1 MKRLL
6 LVLLVALSSSSGVGA
21 VFPGGTVPITELQ
34 SEADK
39 PLRPHQP
46 VDRTLSP
53 YFYIEGGDVSVDRL
67 PLKAT
72 SAVVDITGVIARVR
86 LTQVY
91 RNEGTRPLEA
101 VYVFPGS
108 TRAAVHGMTMKIGD
122 RVITAKIEER
132 QEARRQY
139 QAARN
144 AGQTASL
151 LEQQRPNLFQMNVAN
166 ILPGDEIKVDLV
178 YTELLVPENHVYEF
192 VYPTVVGPR
201 YSTTPAAGAPGSER
215 WVQNPYL
222 HSGEAPTSTFS
233 FRARIVAGMSLRE
246 VSSPS
251 HQIDVRYLDPRRATI
266 TLPATER
273 YGANRDVVLRYRL
286 AEDRIETGLLLGEGG
301 DERFF
306 VCMVEP
312 PRRFDAD
319 QVPPREYVF
328 VMDVSGSMNGFPI
341 ETSKALLRSVLGRL
355 RPTDSFNVIFFSG
368 GSYVLAP
375 ASVPATDANK
385 AWAIQEIDRQRG
397 GGGTELLPALRQAF
411 GLVRT
416 RQDISRVVVV
426 ATDGYV
432 NVERQAFTLIRDH
445 LSDAN
450 LFAFGIGSSVNRHL
464 IEGMARVGE
473 GEPFVVASGDEAQG
487 AAARFLRYIESPLLS
502 HVRIATPGFE
512 AYDIEPA
519 RIPDLF
525 AERPLVIV
533 GKYRGEASG
542 EIVVSGYTGR
552 GRFEQRIKVAAGQS
566 DPANDGLRYLWARER
581 VRLLSDFRVVDDSET
596 DRLDLI
602 ALGLKY
608 NLLTEF
614 TSFVAIDQRVR
625 RTDGTLQTVKQPLPM
640 PQGVS
645 DLAIG
650 GPKGNV
656 VAERALFVARMPSAT
671 SSDKAL
677 TGGMPA
683 SPVAAPVLAPPPPP
697 RPQAAVRVR
706 VTDVR
711 LANHAQGEAAA
722 IGRLLSGELGTDA
735 CLAGAV
741 DQRGSR
747 VKIYFDVVGR
757 ATRVEMLD
765 AVTAGGTRALKACL
779 EKAIRRGLSL
789 RAPAE
794 GYLIVM
800 IERGR

>member
-1 MKRLL
+1 M
-6 LVLLVALSSSSGVGA
+6 
-21 VFPGGTVPITELQ
+21 
-34 SEADK
+34 DW
-39 PLRPHQP
+39 
-46 VDRTLSP
+46 
-53 YFYIEGGDVSVDRL
+53 L

-86 LTQVY
+86 VTQVY
-91 RNEGTRPLEA
+91 RNEGKRPLEA

-108 TRAAVHGMTMKIGD
+108 TRAAVHGMTMKIGE

-151 LEQQRPNLFQMNVAN
+151 LEQQRPNVFQMNVAN
-166 ILPGDEIKVDLV
+166 ILPGDESKVDLV

-201 YSTTPAAGAPGSER
+201 YSTTRAARAPDSER
-215 WVQNPYL
+215 WVKNPYL

-251 HQIDVRYLDPRRATI
+251 HQIDVSYQDPRRATI
-266 TLPATER
+266 ALPSTER
-273 YGANRDVVLRYRL
+273 FGANRDVVLRYRL

-328 VMDVSGSMNGFPI
+328 IMDVSGSMNGFPI
-341 ETSKALLRSVLGRL
+341 ETSKTLLRAVLGKL
-355 RPTDSFNVIFFSG
+355 RPTDWFDVIFFSG

-375 ASVPATDANK
+375 ASIPATDANK

-411 GLVRT
+411 GLART

-432 NVERQAFTLIRDH
+432 NVEREAFTLIRDH

-450 LFAFGIGSSVNRHL
+450 LFTFGIGSSVNRHL

-473 GEPFVVASGDEAQG
+473 GEPFVVLNGDEAQRD
-487 AAARFLRYIESPLLS
+487 AARFLRYIESPLLT
-502 HVRIATPGFE
+502 HVRIETLGFA

-533 GKYRGEASG
+533 GKYRGEPSG
-542 EIVVSGYTGR
+542 EIAVSGYTGR
-552 GRFEQRIKVAAGQS
+552 GRFEQRIRVAAGQS

-581 VRLLSDFRVVDDSET
+581 VRLLSDFRVVDDSEE
-596 DRLDLI
+596 DRLALI
-602 ALGLKY
+602 DLGLKY

-625 RTDGTLQTVKQPLPM
+625 RTDGTLETVKQPLPM

-645 DLAIG
+645 DLAVG
-650 GPKGNV
+650 GPQGYV
-656 VAERALFVARMPSAT
+656 VAERAMIAA
-671 SSDKAL
+671 K
-677 TGGMPA
+677 MPA
-683 SPVAAPVLAPPPPP
+683 STPADMALMGGRVSSPPAVLAPLPPSLP
-697 RPQAAVRVR
+697 PQAAVRVR
-706 VTDVR
+706 VIDVR
-711 LANHAQGEAAA
+711 LVNRAPGDAAA
-722 IGRLLSGELGTDA
+722 IGRTLSGQFGTDA

-741 DQRGSR
+741 DRRGSR
-747 VKIYFDVVGR
+747 VKIYFDARGR
-757 ATRVEMLD
+757 ATRAELLD
-765 AVTAGGTRALKACL
+765 AAAVGDARALRSCL
-779 EKAIRRGLSL
+779 DTAIRRGVALD
-789 RAPAE
+789 APAE
-794 GYLIVM
+794 GYAVVI
-800 IERGR
+800 IERT

>member
-6 LVLLVALSSSSGVGA
+6 LLAAFSWSALSVSGQA
-21 VFPGGTVPITELQ
+21 QPPGEH
-34 SEADK
+34 A
-39 PLRPHQP
+39 
-46 VDRTLSP
+46 DRTLSP
-53 YFYIEGGDVSVDRL
+53 YFYIEGGDASVDHL
-67 PLKAT
+67 PLKST

-86 LTQVY
+86 VTQVY
-91 RNEGTRPLEA
+91 RNEGKRPLEA

-132 QEARRQY
+132 LEARRQY

-151 LEQQRPNLFQMNVAN
+151 LEQQRPNVFQMNVAN
-166 ILPGDEIKVDLV
+166 ILPGDEIKVDLT
-178 YTELLVPENHVYEF
+178 YTELLVAENHVYEF

-201 YSTTPAAGAPGSER
+201 YSTTPEPGAPDSEH

-222 HSGEAPTSTFS
+222 HSGEAPTATFS
-233 FRARIVAGMSLRE
+233 FRARLVAGMSLRE

-266 TLPATER
+266 ALPSTER
-273 YGANRDVVLRYRL
+273 FGANRDVVVRYRL

-306 VCMVEP
+306 VCMLEP

-341 ETSKALLRSVLGRL
+341 ETSKALLRAVLGRL

-368 GSYVLAP
+368 GSYTLAP

-385 AWAIQEIDRQRG
+385 AWAIQEIDHQRG

-411 GLVRT
+411 GLART
-416 RQDISRVVVV
+416 RQDMSRVVVV

-432 NVERQAFTLIRDH
+432 NVEREAFTLIRDH

-450 LFAFGIGSSVNRHL
+450 VFAFGIGSSVNRHL
-464 IEGMARVGE
+464 IEGMARVGK
-473 GEPFVVASGDEAQG
+473 GEPFVVLNGDEAQR
-487 AAARFLRYIESPLLS
+487 AAARFLRYIESPLLT
-502 HVRIATPGFE
+502 HVRIETPGFA

-533 GKYRGEASG
+533 GKYRGEPSG

-552 GRFEQRIKVAAGQS
+552 GRFEQRLRVVAGQPDS
-566 DPANDGLRYLWARER
+566 ANDGLKYLWARER
-581 VRLLSDFRVVDDSET
+581 VRLLSDFRVVDQSESG
-596 DRLDLI
+596 RLALTE
-602 ALGLKY
+602 LGLKY

-625 RTDGTLQTVKQPLPM
+625 RTDGTLETVKQPLPM

-645 DLAIG
+645 DLAVG
-650 GPKGNV
+650 GSTGNV
-656 VAERALFVARMPSAT
+656 VAERALIAARMPSTMAT
-671 SSDKAL
+671 DKATL
-677 TGGMPA
+677 GGRLA
-683 SPVAAPVLAPPPPP
+683 SPAAAPVQAPPPPQVP
-697 RPQAAVRVR
+697 TALRVR

-711 LANHAQGEAAA
+711 LANRTPGDATA
-722 IGRLLSGELGTDA
+722 IGRMLSREFAPDA
-735 CLAGAV
+735 CLAGALG
-741 DQRGSR
+741 QRGSR
-747 VKIYFDVVGR
+747 VKIYFDAKGR

-765 AVTAGGTRALKACL
+765 TATVGNTRALRACL
-779 EKAIRRGLSL
+779 DAAIRRGVALD
-789 RAPAE
+789 APAE

-800 IERGR
+800 IERER